1 MAPGTADEE
10 RANGEHVALFVVD
23 TQGLFDNETTMG
35 LTAAI
40 FGMSTLL
47 SSYSIYNVSKVSEER
62 APASCK
68 HGLLVAAVC
77 IRH

>member
-1 MAPGTADEE
+1 M
-10 RANGEHVALFVVD
+10 VD

-62 APASCK
+62 A
-68 HGLLVAAVC
+68 LLVSFSSWSTAANTLRV
-77 IRH
+77 HS